1 MTGAVGSRQA
11 AARLRVDTP
20 VVVLNTHHSGLAIA
34 RDLAP
39 LGVRVIGLTAMAG
52 FHGNRSRFLEYRPS
66 PDSLTEQPQLL
77 RFLLQLA
84 SEIPT
89 RAILL
94 PTRDHDINFISRQ
107 REALERCFIIPMLKP
122 EALDRVMNKD
132 ALAAVASTVGVQ
144 TPRTITVDRADGITA
159 AASLRFPCICK
170 PVYAS
175 QWRKPGIW
183 EAVGRQKA
191 MRVESFNELESFYS
205 NFMRLDPLVCV
216 QEWIEGEEED
226 LLIFGS
232 YCSGDGDVVASFTA
246 RKRLQYPPLAGTGI
260 VVEALPLPQLEQ
272 PSRALLT
279 AINFRGVSEIE
290 YKRDRR
296 SGKLYLIEVNPRHW
310 DQHGLGTQV
319 GVNLSEA
326 LYRDVTGQAERN
338 MKQDP
343 GSRLWIAEAEYSR
356 HLVRCLLGRAPMRDA
371 TLALGARR
379 TWAVFDGNDL
389 HPFWSL
395 LGLK

>member
-1 MTGAVGSRQA
+1 MRRPLGNIASD
-11 AARLRVDTP
+11 LNVDCP
-20 VVVLNTHHSGLAIA
+20 VVVLNTHYSGVAIG
-34 RDLAP
+34 RDLGR
-39 LGVRVIGLTAMAG
+39 LGVRVIGLSSLEKSPG
-52 FHGNRSRFLEYRPS
+52 RGSRWLEFRLA
-66 PDSLTEQPQLL
+66 PDSFSQKSELRTFLMRLADELTV
-77 RFLLQLA
+77 
-84 SEIPT
+84 

-94 PTRDHDINFISRQ
+94 PTRDHDINFMSRYRAELDERFVIPLIS
-107 REALERCFIIPMLKP
+107 PD
-122 EALDRVMNKD
+122 ALDQVMNKE
-132 ALAAVASTVGVQ
+132 ALAHAARRAGLNVPA
-144 TPRTITVDRADGITA
+144 TITVHRPSELEA
-159 AASLRFPCICK
+159 ARSLRFPCVCK

-175 QWRKPGIW
+175 QWRQAGIW
-183 EAVGRQKA
+183 ESVGRQKA
-191 MRVESFNELESFYS
+191 LRVESFEVLEDFYERFS
-205 NFMRLDPLVCV
+205 HLDPLISV
-216 QEWIEGEEED
+216 QEWVSGGD
-226 LLIFGS
+226 SSLMIFGS
-232 YCSGDGDVVASFTA
+232 HCSSTHEVAAFFTA

-272 PSRALLT
+272 PSHALLK

-290 YKRDRR
+290 YKRDQR

-310 DQHGLGTQV
+310 DQHGLGAQV

-326 LYRDVTGQAERN
+326 LYRDVTGQAKRN